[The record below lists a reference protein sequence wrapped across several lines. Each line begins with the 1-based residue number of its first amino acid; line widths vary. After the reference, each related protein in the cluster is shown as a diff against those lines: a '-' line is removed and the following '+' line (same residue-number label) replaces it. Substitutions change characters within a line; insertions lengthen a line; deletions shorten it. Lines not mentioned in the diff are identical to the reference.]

1 MKTQAVPLVAVVV
14 AVLLQVL
21 VAPIIPIGSVYPSF
35 LVPLALVFAIVR
47 GGVGVYAYAFVL
59 GLLAD
64 LLSHT
69 PVGLSSALLLLES
82 LALSKAFEYLD
93 KGTASMPLLALV
105 AALFVYQAI
114 CAFVMAVMGQGGFVD
129 LFVQRALIGT
139 VYDAAIGI
147 CVYLVVKR
155 LPMAETANDA
165 WTVTNTRP
173 FQ

>member
-1 MKTQAVPLVAVVV
+1 MKTQAAPLVAVVV

-69 PVGLSSALLLLES
+69 PVGLSS
-82 LALSKAFEYLD
+82 
-93 KGTASMPLLALV
+93 ASMPLLALV